1 MITPLSAHCRRKETT
16 LGDLTDIPAQAFQ
29 AFLKRL
35 EAAGVSADVVER
47 LRKAEAD
54 GQPLSEAVLR
64 EALFNDDGQ
73 AS

>member
-1 MITPLSAHCRRKETT
+1 M
-16 LGDLTDIPAQAFQ
+16 LGDLTDIPAEAFK

-35 EAAGVSADVVER
+35 EAAGVSPDVIER

-54 GQPLSEAVLR
+54 GQPLSEVVIR
-64 EALFNDDGQ
+64 EALFNDSGQ

>member
-1 MITPLSAHCRRKETT
+1 MIYPAISTACIRRTT
-16 LGDLTDIPAQAFQ
+16 LDDLTDIPAQAFQ

-35 EAAGVSADVVER
+35 EGAGVSADVIER
-47 LRKAEAD
+47 LRKAGAD

-64 EALFNDDGQ
+64 EALFSDAGH

>member
-1 MITPLSAHCRRKETT
+1 M
-16 LGDLTDIPAQAFQ
+16 GDLTDIPAQAFE

-35 EAAGVSADVVER
+35 EATGISTDVLER

-54 GQPLSEAVLR
+54 GKPLTEATLR

>member
-1 MITPLSAHCRRKETT
+1 MITPLSARRWRKETT

-29 AFLKRL
+29 VFLKRL

-47 LRKAEAD
+47 LRKAESD
-54 GQPLSEAVLR
+54 GQPLSEAALR

-73 AS
+73 TS